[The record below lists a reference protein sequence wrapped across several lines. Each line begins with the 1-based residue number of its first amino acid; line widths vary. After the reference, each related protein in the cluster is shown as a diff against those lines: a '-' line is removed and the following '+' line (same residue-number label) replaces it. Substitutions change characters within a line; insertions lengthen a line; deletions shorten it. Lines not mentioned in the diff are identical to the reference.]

1 MSISLLYHLVGLRDS
16 TQEAIGHTW
25 TGILKAVRV
34 LPKAPLAHSRKMYSC
49 DSHMFQVSVCSIEES
64 ALSS

>member
-1 MSISLLYHLVGLRDS
+1 MSISLLYHLVGLGDS

-25 TGILKAVRV
+25 MGILKAVRA

-49 DSHMFQVSVCSIEES
+49 DSHMFQVSECSVVEWV
-64 ALSS
+64 LSS